1 MLKSVNVIS
10 FALMSLPL
18 IAVMVYFNGGS
29 NTNADLNSAVGGK
42 TTVFWLQTMDS
53 CKQAIPG
60 ASFRLRGN
68 GLSIDKGPTS
78 GSKLRTIHPK
88 STCPDQRGDCAVSV
102 HQTGCVSWDV
112 PVPTSGSMTYQII
125 ELAAPKGYVPCIML
139 PVCTNGPVTVT
150 LTIDCRGVI
159 SATAHDTN
167 QNGKPAIWP
176 KTGMPYTG
184 SATNPA
190 VVHDSSIYKKG
201 HTPTPAP
208 TPTQSPTPTESPT
221 PTPTPTGPPG
231 LPPTGSDP
239 NN

>member
-10 FALMSLPL
+10 FALMSLSL
-18 IAVMVYFNGGS
+18 IAVMVYFINGDS
-29 NTNADLNSAVGGK
+29 NTNTNAAFNSAVSRK

-78 GSKLRTIHPK
+78 GSQLRTIHSK

-125 ELAAPKGYVPCIML
+125 ELAAPKGYVLCIMF
-139 PVCTNGPVTVT
+139 PVCKNGPVTVS
-150 LTIDCRGVI
+150 LTIDSRGVI
-159 SATAHDTN
+159 SATVHDTN
-167 QNGKPAIWP
+167 QNGKPVIWP

-184 SATNPA
+184 SATDPA
-190 VVHDSSIYKKG
+190 VVHDSSYKKE
-201 HTPTPAP
+201 
-208 TPTQSPTPTESPT
+208 QRPTPTESPT

-231 LPPTGSDP
+231 LPPTGSNP